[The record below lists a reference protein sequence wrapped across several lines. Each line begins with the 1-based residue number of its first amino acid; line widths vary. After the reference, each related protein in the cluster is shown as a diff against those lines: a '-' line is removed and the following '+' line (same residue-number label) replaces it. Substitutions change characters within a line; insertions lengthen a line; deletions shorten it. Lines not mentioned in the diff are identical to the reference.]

1 MQIMLLAKDMGYDTV
16 PMGGFNKEAFAQR
29 FELADHI
36 VPVILIAIGKGR
48 TCLQFFPL
56 NLSTSPNSFNTRENS
71 HLTM

>member
-36 VPVILIAIGKGR
+36 VPVILIAIGKPHLL
-48 TCLQFFPL
+48 TILPAL